1 MTSLNNFKIFENI
14 NHICFEQNRIKVE
27 ISNRKIS
34 GKPPNIWKLS
44 NSLLN
49 KCIFGESTHIISN
62 WIIELNVRTETIKF
76 INIIFGKIF
85 TNLHRVILIHAERR
99 LTIKEKKL
107 INWTLLNLK
116 LLKDKSQTGRK

>member
-76 INIIFGKIF
+76 INVIFGKIF
-85 TNLHRVILIHAERR
+85 ANLHRVILIHAERR
-99 LTIKEKKL
+99 LTIKEKKVDKL
-107 INWTLLNLK
+107 DFVELK
-116 LLKDKSQTGRK
+116 TIKR